1 MALLQTANILRLI
14 ITINHSFTEVNVMQI
29 VKKIIT
35 LCVVPLCIFTSNI
48 AHAVTADLLVL
59 YNTASKNKLNGNP
72 EAAVKGWVTQMN
84 NTYIDSRVDIQLR
97 LVGVVFREVGNSD
110 MGPVLSTLRTDSNVA
125 NLRNQYGA
133 DLVSQLAEGQY
144 CGLAYQSLDAAY
156 AFSVVAPGCGSA
168 ALIHELGHNMGLAHA
183 RRQGD
188 TGGAVYRYGIGHT
201 VDNLFATIMAYGY
214 TNTPEINRFS
224 DPDSTC
230 RGQPCGVREGQS
242 NEANSRL
249 ALNNSKNTIAGW
261 KQATTTGGNTPPSG
275 QVILRARHSNSCVDV
290 NNSQN
295 ANGANIQQWGCN
307 NQANQKWQFNSKG
320 GGWYE
325 IKSALGRCMDVAGPS
340 TANGANIH
348 TWDCSNGTNQQ
359 FKLTATDGGYYTLT
373 ARHSN
378 SCVDV
383 SGPSTANGAN
393 VHQWGCYNGTNQQ
406 FKFN

>member
-1 MALLQTANILRLI
+1 
-14 ITINHSFTEVNVMQI
+14 MQI
-29 VKKIIT
+29 IKKIIT
-35 LCVVPLCIFTSNI
+35 LCIIPLCICAANI
-48 AHAVTADLLVL
+48 AQAVTVDLLVL

-72 EAAVKGWVTQMN
+72 DAAIKGWVTTMN
-84 NTYIDSRVDIQLR
+84 NTYVDSRVDIQLR

-110 MGPVLSTLRTDSNVA
+110 MGPVLSTLRTDGNVA

-133 DLVSQLAEGQY
+133 DVVSQLAEGQY
-144 CGLAYQSLDAAY
+144 CGLAYQSLDAGY
-156 AFSVVAPGCGSA
+156 AFSVVAPGCGAA

-201 VDNLFATIMAYGY
+201 VDNVFATIMAYGY

-249 ALNNSKNTIAGW
+249 ALNNSKGTIAGW
-261 KQATTTGGNTPPSG
+261 KQATTTGGNTPPGG
-275 QVILRARHSNSCVDV
+275 QVIIRARHSNACLDIANVA
-290 NNSQN
+290 NF
-295 ANGANIQQWGCN
+295 NGANVQQWGCGN
-307 NQANQKWQFNSKG
+307 GANQKWTFNSKG
-320 GGWYE
+320 DGWYE
-325 IKSALGRCMDVAGPS
+325 IKSANGGRCLDVAGPS
-340 TANGANIH
+340 TANGTNIQI
-348 TWDCSNGTNQQ
+348 WDCSNGSNQQ
-359 FKLTATDGGYYTLT
+359 FKLAATDSGYYQLV

-378 SCVDV
+378 SCIDV
-383 SGPSTANGAN
+383 VGGSTANGTNVDQWACVAGAN
-393 VHQWGCYNGTNQQ
+393 HEQ